1 MKPRHR
7 DPVEEDLSLPGP
19 FDEGE
24 AEAAAAP
31 WFLPADPDGAAI
43 PAPLP
48 RAGRGGLLD
57 AAGWRAAEAAQAADL
72 ADLAFEFG
80 RLSERVAAAGQGAV
94 QRLALEEAASL
105 SWWSGDRVTADRLAL
120 WLSYRIGAAEEGGDG
135 LIRTAWAARR
145 LAAPTSGPGGGQGR
159 GLAEALAASLGEG
172 GRADPGLL
180 ADVAAEMAALQG
192 ASAVTRAAALCQL
205 WRALDERPDHM
216 RGLEA
221 AVLGARL
228 AAGQGALPFLPL
240 TLVGFSALSASGPP
254 EARLAG
260 WITGAQRAVLSALM
274 TLDRLAQWRARAM
287 AETADLQ
294 GRTPAR
300 LIAALAAHPMLA
312 APLAEAETAASR
324 AAVQRNLDLLAARG
338 LIREVTG
345 QGRFRVWA
353 VTGG

>member
-1 MKPRHR
+1 MSSGFTGPSSKFATK
-7 DPVEEDLSLPGP
+7 P
-19 FDEGE
+19 FDAEGE
-24 AEAAAAP
+24 AEAEAAP
-31 WFLPADPDGAAI
+31 WFLPADPDEVAS
-43 PAPLP
+43 PAPLL
-48 RAGRGGLLD
+48 RAGRGSLLD

-72 ADLAFEFG
+72 AELAFEFG

-120 WLSYRIGAAEEGGDG
+120 WLSYRIGAVEEGGDG
-135 LIRTAWAARR
+135 LIRIAWAARR
-145 LAAPTSGPGGGQGR
+145 LAASASGPGR
-159 GLAEALAASLGEG
+159 GLTEALAASLGEG
-172 GRADPGLL
+172 GGRIL
-180 ADVAAEMAALQG
+180 AFWTMSQ
-192 ASAVTRAAALCQL
+192 RRWRP
-205 WRALDERPDHM
+205 WRALDERPDHL

-240 TLVGFSALSASGPP
+240 TLVVFSALTASGSP

-260 WITGAQRAVLSALM
+260 WITGAQRAVLSALLA
-274 TLDRLAQWRARAM
+274 LDRLAQWRARAM

-300 LIAALAAHPMLA
+300 LIAALAAQPMLA
-312 APLAEAETAASR
+312 APQAEAETGASR
-324 AAVQRNLDLLAARG
+324 AAVQRNLDVLVDRG

-353 VTGG
+353 VRF